1 MPSHRERDVRV
12 AIHDLLD
19 STGAFDRVYLGTH
32 PDVDCGPSGLSRTA
46 SIEPS
51 GTVLAAQG
59 DDVDG
64 GIKATATVTIILLAR
79 DDDPTARDDAVEML
93 LNTTAAALNGRSL
106 GGVSLPGSTRLR
118 SWAWRKAAAP
128 ERRIEATLE
137 FLYLVEGWDRFDL
150 SE

>member
-1 MPSHRERDVRV
+1 MSPHRERDVRV
-12 AIHDLLD
+12 AIYDLLD
-19 STGAFDRVYLGTH
+19 STGAFDRVYPGTI
-32 PDVDCGPSGLSRTA
+32 PDGDCEPSGLSRTV

-59 DDVDG
+59 DDVHG
-64 GIKATATVTIILLAR
+64 AITATATVMIVLRAR
-79 DDDPTARDDAVEML
+79 DDDPTARDDAVELL

-106 GGVSLPGSTRLR
+106 AGVSLPGSTRLR
-118 SWAWRKAAAP
+118 SWTWRKAAPP

-137 FLYLVEGWDRFDL
+137 YLYLVEGWDGFDL